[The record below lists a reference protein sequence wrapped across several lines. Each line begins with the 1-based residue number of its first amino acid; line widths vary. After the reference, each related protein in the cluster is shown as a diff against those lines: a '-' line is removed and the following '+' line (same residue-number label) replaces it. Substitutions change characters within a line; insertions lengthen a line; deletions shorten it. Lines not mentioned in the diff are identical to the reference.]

1 MIAVRTGSSKHE
13 HTPTVSLA
21 SPAAALPLQLHQV
34 QSLGLV
40 SKRVEAGKHAGRG
53 RSELGQGLSQQH
65 AFLSSPK
72 GKFWSEIGTVS
83 LILNQIS
90 STGAEIEG
98 KHPPAPRQC
107 LSHLAALSPSLLA
120 GMYSGFLPCFG
131 PSFLTLHGGK
141 KAPFQIQEEGAVS
154 LSCQL

>member
-1 MIAVRTGSSKHE
+1 M
-13 HTPTVSLA
+13 L
-21 SPAAALPLQLHQV
+21 
-34 QSLGLV
+34 
-40 SKRVEAGKHAGRG
+40 GRG
-53 RSELGQGLSQQH
+53 KSELGHGLSQQY

-83 LILNQIS
+83 LVLNQIS

-98 KHPPAPRQC
+98 KQLPLPSPLQC
-107 LSHLAALSPSLLA
+107 FLHVATFSPSLLA

-131 PSFLTLHGGK
+131 PSFLTLRGGK
-141 KAPFQIQEEGAVS
+141 KAPFQIQEEGAVR